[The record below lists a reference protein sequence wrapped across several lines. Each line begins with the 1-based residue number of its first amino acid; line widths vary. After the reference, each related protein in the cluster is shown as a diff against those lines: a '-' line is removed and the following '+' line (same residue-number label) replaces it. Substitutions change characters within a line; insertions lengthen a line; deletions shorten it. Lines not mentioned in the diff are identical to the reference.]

1 MTGAFNS
8 ALSHSAFMDKR
19 SEITNTSLLRLNAYF
34 QQFDDASVWN
44 EQSIVNRA
52 EKLFESAK
60 KFGLKDNETLVIA
73 FRL

>member
-1 MTGAFNS
+1 
-8 ALSHSAFMDKR
+8 MDKR

-60 KFGLKDNETLVIA
+60 KVWPQG
-73 FRL
+73 